1 MLCAN
6 LCPPPTT
13 RNTSHFAG
21 NRKRYSVSLL
31 TASLAAVF
39 SSPAFSYDF
48 SLPERPREPEF
59 SGQHKIEIQ
68 NDTAGQPTTENPT
81 GSQMGEW
88 WGPTSE
94 TATGND
100 VHLYQNFQ
108 SSSDRSVFG
117 GWSRADGEDVL
128 NNRVVLEQNGYIE
141 RIYGGFSLSRNVE
154 KNIVEIYGTAAGDGT
169 FAVWGG
175 VTQAQGGKA
184 DENWVYVA
192 EGGKVGGNLA
202 GGDAR
207 QPGVDEGSANSNIVL
222 VSEGATVEGNIN
234 GGNAHSSAISNAV
247 YIFGTVKGVGYRVYG
262 GQSGTNGTSDRN
274 LLYIGKGGRVEG
286 DAFAAYAPQGEA
298 SENVLIIENATVNG
312 NAGAVDAYAGGA
324 YTAGTNNELHL
335 IGNAVVGG
343 GAGANFDGWQ
353 ENKCRGYD
361 GLVHVRGTASVGS
374 LSGFDRLIV
383 ELTEDNVQTAAITI
397 TNQHE
402 VIYRG
407 DPILDLTD
415 VSTVI
420 NGDTLRDPTQGA
432 VLINSQ
438 NESLRVLVNEGT
450 SFSDETSVFV
460 DKAWNVNQEVVEAGG
475 IDIDTVYIDSA
486 GNIMTSHNG
495 AETALGQKSVKAS
508 NESHTLSSS
517 FLGTIAFLNQGAEF
531 IADEGIRAM
540 VDAVGTDRSA
550 VFGAMHGGTSRYKT
564 GSHVD
569 VNGVTLATG
578 VATKTGGL
586 TWAGFFEAGWAQS
599 DSEVG
604 AASGDGDHDYYGL
617 GTAMRYTFE
626 TPFYLDTSARLGWAT
641 TDFSGRYQTDQAR
654 YDADSFYGSLHM
666 GLGWI
671 YSISESLNLDVYGRY
686 ILMYLHGDEVDLG
699 TKNNEEL
706 GMDDT
711 TTHAFRVGFRLNG
724 IFSEQATWRVGLA
737 YEHVADGDAESD
749 VHSLEDIVALDVPS
763 LEGDTGILDLGFVFR
778 PSPTNPWSMNV
789 GLKGYVGDREGVSGN
804 AILTYTF

>member
-48 SLPERPREPEF
+48 SLPERPQVPEF

-68 NDTAGQPTTENPT
+68 NDTARQPTTENPT

-247 YIFGTVKGVGYRVYG
+247 YILGTVKGVGYRVYG

-274 LLYIGKGGRVEG
+274 LLYIGQGGRVEG
-286 DAFAAYAPQGEA
+286 HAFAAFAPKGEA
-298 SENVLIIENATVNG
+298 SGNVLIIENATVEG
-312 NAGAVDAYAGGA
+312 NAGAVDAHVRDVEGSV
-324 YTAGTNNELHL
+324 YTTGSNNELHL
-335 IGNAVVGG
+335 IGNAVVVK

-353 ENKCRGYD
+353 DNKCRGYD

-402 VIYRG
+402 VIYQE

-420 NGDTLRDPTQGA
+420 NGDTLKDPTQGA
-432 VLINSQ
+432 VLITSQ

-486 GNIMTSHNG
+486 GNIMSSHNG

-531 IADEGIRAM
+531 I
-540 VDAVGTDRSA
+540 
-550 VFGAMHGGTSRYKT
+550 
-564 GSHVD
+564 
-569 VNGVTLATG
+569 
-578 VATKTGGL
+578 
-586 TWAGFFEAGWAQS
+586 
-599 DSEVG
+599 
-604 AASGDGDHDYYGL
+604 

-626 TPFYLDTSARLGWAT
+626 TPFYLDASARIGWAT

-671 YSISESLNLDVYGRY
+671 YPISEGLNLDVYGRY
-686 ILMYLHGDEVDLG
+686 ILTYLYGDEVDLG

-706 GMDDT
+706 EMDDT

-724 IFSEQATWRVGLA
+724 SFSEQAAWRVGLA

>member
-1 MLCAN
+1 MRKSLP
-6 LCPPPTT
+6 PPPTT

-48 SLPERPREPEF
+48 SLPERAQVPEF
-59 SGQHKIEIQ
+59 SGQQTIEIR
-68 NDTAGQPTTENPT
+68 NDTSKQPAITNPM
-81 GSQMGEW
+81 GSDQGDW
-88 WGPTSE
+88 WGPTSG
-94 TATGND
+94 TTTGND
-100 VHLYQNFQ
+100 VYVYQNQ
-108 SSSDRSVFG
+108 QKCKVFG
-117 GWSRADGEDVL
+117 GWSTTDNEKVGE
-128 NNRVVLEQNGYIE
+128 NRVVLTAGGSIY
-141 RIYGGFSLSRNVE
+141 RVYGGFSGSGNAE
-154 KNIVEIYGTAAGDGT
+154 DNIVVIRGTVT
-169 FAVWGG
+169 GG
-175 VTQAQGGKA
+175 GQPKVQGG
-184 DENWVYVA
+184 YVNA
-192 EGGKVGGNLA
+192 ESREAIGNKVFIETGSFVTAEVEGGSAEETGGRA
-202 GGDAR
+202 
-207 QPGVDEGSANSNIVL
+207 VDNVVV
-222 VSEGATVEGNIN
+222 VSEGATVEGYIN
-234 GGNAHSSAISNAV
+234 GGNARSVAEGNAV
-247 YIFGTVKGVGYRVYG
+247 YVFGTLQGSTYKVYG
-262 GQSGTNGTSDRN
+262 GQAGKNGTSDRN
-274 LLYIGKGGRVEG
+274 LLYIGKGGHVEG
-286 DAFAAYAPQGEA
+286 HAFAAFTSEGEA
-298 SENVLIIENATVNG
+298 SGNVLIIENATVEG
-312 NAGAVDAYAGGA
+312 NAGAVDALGGSV
-324 YTAGTNNELHL
+324 YTAGSNNELHL
-335 IGNAVVGG
+335 IGKAVVAK
-343 GAGANFDGWQ
+343 GAGAHFDGMQ
-353 ENKCRGYD
+353 ENRCRGYN

-402 VIYRG
+402 VIYQE
-407 DPILDLTD
+407 DPILDLRD

-420 NGDTLRDPTQGA
+420 NGDTLKDPTQGA

-626 TPFYLDTSARLGWAT
+626 TPFYLDASARLGWAT

-686 ILMYLHGDEVDLG
+686 ILTYLHGDEVDLG

-724 IFSEQATWRVGLA
+724 SFSEQATWRVGVA

>member
-1 MLCAN
+1 M
-6 LCPPPTT
+6 
-13 RNTSHFAG
+13 
-21 NRKRYSVSLL
+21 
-31 TASLAAVF
+31 
-39 SSPAFSYDF
+39 
-48 SLPERPREPEF
+48 
-59 SGQHKIEIQ
+59 
-68 NDTAGQPTTENPT
+68 
-81 GSQMGEW
+81 
-88 WGPTSE
+88 
-94 TATGND
+94 
-100 VHLYQNFQ
+100 
-108 SSSDRSVFG
+108 
-117 GWSRADGEDVL
+117 
-128 NNRVVLEQNGYIE
+128 
-141 RIYGGFSLSRNVE
+141 
-154 KNIVEIYGTAAGDGT
+154 
-169 FAVWGG
+169 
-175 VTQAQGGKA
+175 
-184 DENWVYVA
+184 
-192 EGGKVGGNLA
+192 
-202 GGDAR
+202 
-207 QPGVDEGSANSNIVL
+207 
-222 VSEGATVEGNIN
+222 
-234 GGNAHSSAISNAV
+234 
-247 YIFGTVKGVGYRVYG
+247 
-262 GQSGTNGTSDRN
+262 
-274 LLYIGKGGRVEG
+274 
-286 DAFAAYAPQGEA
+286 
-298 SENVLIIENATVNG
+298 LIIENATVEG
-312 NAGAVDAYAGGA
+312 NAGAVDAHVRDVEGSV
-324 YTAGTNNELHL
+324 YTTGSNNELHL
-335 IGNAVVGG
+335 IGNAVVVK

-353 ENKCRGYD
+353 DNKCRGYD

-402 VIYRG
+402 VIYQE

-420 NGDTLRDPTQGA
+420 NGDTLKDPTQGA
-432 VLINSQ
+432 VLITSQ

-495 AETALGQKSVKAS
+495 ADTALGQKSVKAS

-550 VFGAMHGGTSRYKT
+550 VFGAMHGSTSRYKT

-626 TPFYLDTSARLGWAT
+626 TPFYLDASARLGWAT

-654 YDADSFYGSLHM
+654 YDADSFYASLHM

-686 ILMYLHGDEVDLG
+686 ILTYLHGDEVDLG

-749 VHSLEDIVALDVPS
+749 VHSLEDIVALDDPS

-778 PSPTNPWSMNV
+778 PSPTNPWSMKV

>member
-1 MLCAN
+1 M
-6 LCPPPTT
+6 
-13 RNTSHFAG
+13 G
-21 NRKRYSVSLL
+21 NK
-31 TASLAAVF
+31 VF
-39 SSPAFSYDF
+39 
-48 SLPERPREPEF
+48 
-59 SGQHKIEIQ
+59 IE
-68 NDTAGQPTTENPT
+68 T
-81 GSQMGEW
+81 GSFVTAEVEGGSAE
-88 WGPTSE
+88 E
-94 TATGND
+94 T
-100 VHLYQNFQ
+100 
-108 SSSDRSVFG
+108 
-117 GWSRADGEDVL
+117 
-128 NNRVVLEQNGYIE
+128 
-141 RIYGGFSLSRNVE
+141 
-154 KNIVEIYGTAAGDGT
+154 
-169 FAVWGG
+169 
-175 VTQAQGGKA
+175 GGKA
-184 DENWVYVA
+184 
-192 EGGKVGGNLA
+192 
-202 GGDAR
+202 
-207 QPGVDEGSANSNIVL
+207 VDNVVV
-222 VSEGATVEGNIN
+222 VSEGATVEGYIN
-234 GGNAHSSAISNAV
+234 GGNAHSVAEGNAV
-247 YIFGTVKGVGYRVYG
+247 YVFGTLQGSTYKVYG
-262 GQSGTNGTSDRN
+262 GRSGTNGTSDRN

-286 DAFAAYAPQGEA
+286 HAFAALAPKGEA
-298 SENVLIIENATVNG
+298 SGNVLIIENAKVEG
-312 NAGAVDAYAGGA
+312 NAGAVDAYAYDAEGGA

-578 VATKTGGL
+578 VAAKTGGL

-626 TPFYLDTSARLGWAT
+626 TPFYLDASARIGWAT

-671 YSISESLNLDVYGRY
+671 YPISEGLNLDVYGRY
-686 ILMYLHGDEVDLG
+686 ILTYLHGDEVDLD

-706 GMDDT
+706 EMDDT

-724 IFSEQATWRVGLA
+724 SFSEQATWRVGLA

>member
-1 MLCAN
+1 M
-6 LCPPPTT
+6 
-13 RNTSHFAG
+13 G
-21 NRKRYSVSLL
+21 NK
-31 TASLAAVF
+31 VF
-39 SSPAFSYDF
+39 
-48 SLPERPREPEF
+48 
-59 SGQHKIEIQ
+59 IE
-68 NDTAGQPTTENPT
+68 T
-81 GSQMGEW
+81 GSFVTAEVEGGSAE
-88 WGPTSE
+88 E
-94 TATGND
+94 T
-100 VHLYQNFQ
+100 
-108 SSSDRSVFG
+108 
-117 GWSRADGEDVL
+117 
-128 NNRVVLEQNGYIE
+128 
-141 RIYGGFSLSRNVE
+141 
-154 KNIVEIYGTAAGDGT
+154 
-169 FAVWGG
+169 
-175 VTQAQGGKA
+175 GGKA
-184 DENWVYVA
+184 
-192 EGGKVGGNLA
+192 
-202 GGDAR
+202 
-207 QPGVDEGSANSNIVL
+207 VDNVVV
-222 VSEGATVEGNIN
+222 VSEGATVEGYIN
-234 GGNAHSSAISNAV
+234 GGNAHSVAEGNAV
-247 YIFGTVKGVGYRVYG
+247 YVFGTLQGSTYKVYG

-286 DAFAAYAPQGEA
+286 HAFAALAPKGEA
-298 SENVLIIENATVNG
+298 SGNVLIIEDAKVES
-312 NAGAVDAYAGGA
+312 NAGAVDAYAYDAEGGA

-686 ILMYLHGDEVDLG
+686 ILTYLHGDEVDLG

>member
-1 MLCAN
+1 MAEVE
-6 LCPPPTT
+6 
-13 RNTSHFAG
+13 G
-21 NRKRYSVSLL
+21 
-31 TASLAAVF
+31 
-39 SSPAFSYDF
+39 
-48 SLPERPREPEF
+48 
-59 SGQHKIEIQ
+59 
-68 NDTAGQPTTENPT
+68 
-81 GSQMGEW
+81 GS
-88 WGPTSE
+88 
-94 TATGND
+94 A
-100 VHLYQNFQ
+100 
-108 SSSDRSVFG
+108 
-117 GWSRADGEDVL
+117 
-128 NNRVVLEQNGYIE
+128 
-141 RIYGGFSLSRNVE
+141 E
-154 KNIVEIYGTAAGDGT
+154 KT
-169 FAVWGG
+169 
-175 VTQAQGGKA
+175 GGKA
-184 DENWVYVA
+184 
-192 EGGKVGGNLA
+192 
-202 GGDAR
+202 
-207 QPGVDEGSANSNIVL
+207 VDNVVV
-222 VSEGATVEGNIN
+222 VSEGATVEGYIN
-234 GGNAHSSAISNAV
+234 GGNAHSVAEGNAV
-247 YIFGTVKGVGYRVYG
+247 YVFGTLQGRTYKVYG

-286 DAFAAYAPQGEA
+286 HAFAAFAPKGEA
-298 SENVLIIENATVNG
+298 SGNVLIIENATVEG
-312 NAGAVDAYAGGA
+312 NAGAVDAHVRDVEGSV
-324 YTAGTNNELHL
+324 YTTGSNNELHL
-335 IGNAVVGG
+335 IGNAVVVK

-353 ENKCRGYD
+353 DNKCRGYD

-383 ELTEDNVQTAAITI
+383 ELTKDNVQTAAITI

-402 VIYRG
+402 VIYQE

-420 NGDTLRDPTQGA
+420 NGDTLKDPTQGA
-432 VLINSQ
+432 VLITSQ

-495 AETALGQKSVKAS
+495 ADTALGQKSVKAS

-626 TPFYLDTSARLGWAT
+626 TPFYLDASARLGWAT

-686 ILMYLHGDEVDLG
+686 ILTYLHGDEVDLG

-749 VHSLEDIVALDVPS
+749 VHSPEDIVALDDPS

-778 PSPTNPWSMNV
+778 PSPTNPWSMKV

>member
-1 MLCAN
+1 M
-6 LCPPPTT
+6 
-13 RNTSHFAG
+13 G
-21 NRKRYSVSLL
+21 NK
-31 TASLAAVF
+31 VF
-39 SSPAFSYDF
+39 
-48 SLPERPREPEF
+48 
-59 SGQHKIEIQ
+59 IE
-68 NDTAGQPTTENPT
+68 T
-81 GSQMGEW
+81 GSFVTAEVEGGSAE
-88 WGPTSE
+88 E
-94 TATGND
+94 T
-100 VHLYQNFQ
+100 
-108 SSSDRSVFG
+108 
-117 GWSRADGEDVL
+117 
-128 NNRVVLEQNGYIE
+128 
-141 RIYGGFSLSRNVE
+141 
-154 KNIVEIYGTAAGDGT
+154 
-169 FAVWGG
+169 
-175 VTQAQGGKA
+175 GGKA
-184 DENWVYVA
+184 
-192 EGGKVGGNLA
+192 
-202 GGDAR
+202 
-207 QPGVDEGSANSNIVL
+207 VDNVVV
-222 VSEGATVEGNIN
+222 VSEGATVEGYIN
-234 GGNAHSSAISNAV
+234 GGNAHSVAEGNAV
-247 YIFGTVKGVGYRVYG
+247 YVFGTLQGSTYKVYG

-286 DAFAAYAPQGEA
+286 HAFAALAPKGEA
-298 SENVLIIENATVNG
+298 SGNVLIIENAKVEG
-312 NAGAVDAYAGGA
+312 NAGAVDAYAYDAEGGA

-402 VIYRG
+402 VIYQE

-420 NGDTLRDPTQGA
+420 NGDTLKDPTQGA
-432 VLINSQ
+432 VLITSQ
-438 NESLRVLVNEGT
+438 NESLRVRVNEGT

-460 DKAWNVNQEVVEAGG
+460 DKAWNVNQEVVAAGG

-578 VATKTGGL
+578 VAAKTGGL

-626 TPFYLDTSARLGWAT
+626 TPFYLDASARIGWAT

-671 YSISESLNLDVYGRY
+671 YPISEGLNLDVYGRY
-686 ILMYLHGDEVDLG
+686 ILTYLHGDEVDLD

-706 GMDDT
+706 EMDDT

-724 IFSEQATWRVGLA
+724 SFSEQATWRVGLA